1 MSRPTLPPPRAGF
14 SPDEIAAQ
22 VAAFEAKGGKIQQKT
37 EGETGVGQK
46 DMQAI
51 QDMQWRK
58 AAEARKEA
66 GIKDESIK
74 GKRK

>member
-1 MSRPTLPPPRAGF
+1 MSIGVTLDPTKAEQSRK
-14 SPDEIAAQ
+14 AAEH
-22 VAAFEAKGGKIQQKT
+22 VAAFLASGGKTQQKT

-46 DMQAI
+46 
-51 QDMQWRK
+51 DMQWRK